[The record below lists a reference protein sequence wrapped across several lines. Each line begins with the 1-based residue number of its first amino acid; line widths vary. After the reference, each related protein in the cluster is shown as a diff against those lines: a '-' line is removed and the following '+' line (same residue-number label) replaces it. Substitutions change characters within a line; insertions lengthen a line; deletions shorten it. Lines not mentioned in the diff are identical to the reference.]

1 MHLGESTRKK
11 LYGYTFETKEIGT
24 SQVFS
29 GLSNFSLTGIKM
41 THGGVKNIFRHSFLV
56 HVAFGFIEKNV
67 KENFAPF

>member
-29 GLSNFSLTGIKM
+29 GLSNFSLTGIRM
-41 THGGVKNIFRHSFLV
+41 THRVKKQSRHTFLV
-56 HVAFGFIEKNV
+56 NVAFGFIEKNV
-67 KENFAPF
+67 KENFALF